1 MCHTLKSVIEGRDA
15 DNLAGPSNEPIEDL
29 GRCVGPI
36 YPSLL
41 RNLTSNVRIVHH
53 VESAVGEQAKRTREL
68 REHHLGSTK
77 ERLMV
82 WRAEIWEI
90 LGAFEVCGFQL
101 IIVVISKSPQGDRKR
116 GGVLEVGETN
126 QLLHGSI
133 DAEPLTSVLSIGE
146 SEAARLT

>member
-15 DNLAGPSNEPIEDL
+15 DNLAGPSNELIENL
-29 GRCVGPI
+29 GRCVDPVH
-36 YPSLL
+36 PSLL
-41 RNLTSNVRIVHH
+41 RNLTSNVRVVHH
-53 VESAVGEQAKRTREL
+53 VESAVGERAKCTREL

-90 LGAFEVCGFQL
+90 LGAFEVCGSQL
-101 IIVVISKSPQGDRKR
+101 TTAVISKSPQGDLKR

-126 QLLHGSI
+126 QLLHDSI
-133 DAEPLTSVLSIGE
+133 YAEPHMSVLSIGE
-146 SEAARLT
+146 YLRLPG